1 MFCSALDHFSQV
13 EAHMQDVGSGEG
25 DEASFPKAASLP
37 ATVVEGASGSPQ
49 QLKSAVDELTGQ
61 LESARRSLQAGT
73 HSPTAQRQLDASLA
87 LYANPAQALLGRQR
101 LAQAASQVAAADSDD
116 MDIDSEEQPVL
127 AGKQAAEVPK
137 EVPAPKPANA
147 EAVTVP
153 VQAGLQRA
161 RTGTPAPEEGVAA
174 EKLSE
179 AVQAAAGK
187 AACADSPGRD
197 SSPDF
202 GAAPLM
208 GAGGLASVL
217 ETVGKLCRDMDPTQS
232 HSRGNSGSQPAAAAG
247 AVRTDPQAAA
257 MLAEAAGRAK
267 SGTMDGVARQA
278 PKAAQ
283 PQRMQISAHAADLTH
298 GTAVKAALCG
308 QQLGSERSAGS
319 AGSWEVFF
327 GKTAEQECERD
338 RGSETTLTATRGPS
352 KHMSAEQAAPGDE
365 IVNGADRSGAQSAF
379 PAAAA
384 RCDSARGA
392 GVKEGGNMMGRAHS
406 KGFWGQ
412 GKNSA
417 GGNGS
422 RLAQALT
429 AQPFQAPAQK
439 TAAQEASAKMD
450 RNVAAE
456 EARGDHEVFS
466 SSTAGIKTTVNT
478 PLTTKCILGCVYNA
492 PFLSHICVL
501 LWLIS
506 R

>member
-1 MFCSALDHFSQV
+1 
-13 EAHMQDVGSGEG
+13 MQDVGSGEG
-25 DEASFPKAASLP
+25 DEASFPKAASLA

-61 LESARRSLQAGT
+61 LESAQRSLQACT
-73 HSPTAQRQLDASLA
+73 HSPAAQRQLDASLG

-116 MDIDSEEQPVL
+116 MDIDSEVQPEQPVL

-137 EVPAPKPANA
+137 MVPAPKPANA

-161 RTGTPAPEEGVAA
+161 RTGTPAPEARAAA

-187 AACADSPGRD
+187 AAYADSPGRD

-217 ETVGKLCRDMDPTQS
+217 EIVGKLCRDIDPTQS
-232 HSRGNSGSQPAAAAG
+232 NIHGNRGSQPAAAAG
-247 AVRTDPQAAA
+247 AVRTDLQAAA

-267 SGTMDGVARQA
+267 SGTMGGVARQA

-298 GTAVKAALCG
+298 GTTVRAALSG

-327 GKTAEQECERD
+327 GKTAEQECEPN

-392 GVKEGGNMMGRAHS
+392 GVKEGGNMMGRVHS
-406 KGFWGQ
+406 KGFCGQ
-412 GKNSA
+412 GKNSV

-429 AQPFQAPAQK
+429 AEPFQAPAQK
-439 TAAQEASAKMD
+439 TAAQEASSKID
-450 RNVAAE
+450 KNVVAE
-456 EARGDHEVFS
+456 EARGDHEVVS

-478 PLTTKCILGCVYNA
+478 PLSTKCILGCVFS
-492 PFLSHICVL
+492 PFFSDICVL